1 MGFGAAVSEHPLATH
16 AVGEVVGQVLEQ
28 VGPAPDVAVVFAT
41 GGFAG
46 AMEDIA
52 STVRATLA
60 PSTLV
65 GATAVSVLAGGH
77 EVEDRAAVALFAADW
92 GGRLRTG
99 ARGAR
104 AVRFDAQ
111 RDGEGWRLLG
121 SDDVA
126 VPGATLLLLADPF
139 TFPID
144 WFLHRLHRQAPG
156 VRVVGGMA
164 SAARGAGGNRLV
176 ADQTVTD
183 RGAVGLFFPPGVPV
197 HPLLAQG
204 CRPLGEA
211 LVVTASRGNLVEE
224 IAGRPA
230 LDRLNELIEGA
241 DNRDRALMGHGL
253 HLGLAAHE
261 ARESFDAGDFLV
273 RTVLGMERASGSVA
287 VGGDV
292 PVGTTVQFHVR
303 DPQTADEQLRSVLA
317 DQPGRAALVFTGD
330 GRGQALFGGPHHDAE
345 VVHEHVD
352 RGATAGMF
360 CTGEIGPVAG
370 QSFVHALATALLVFE

>member
-1 MGFGAAVSEHPLATH
+1 
-16 AVGEVVGQVLEQ
+16 
-28 VGPAPDVAVVFAT
+28 
-41 GGFAG
+41 
-46 AMEDIA
+46 
-52 STVRATLA
+52 
-60 PSTLV
+60 
-65 GATAVSVLAGGH
+65 
-77 EVEDRAAVALFAADW
+77 
-92 GGRLRTG
+92 
-99 ARGAR
+99 
-104 AVRFDAQ
+104 
-111 RDGEGWRLLG
+111 
-121 SDDVA
+121 
-126 VPGATLLLLADPF
+126 
-139 TFPID
+139 
-144 WFLHRLHRQAPG
+144 
-156 VRVVGGMA
+156 
-164 SAARGAGGNRLV
+164 
-176 ADQTVTD
+176 
-183 RGAVGLFFPPGVPV
+183 
-197 HPLLAQG
+197 
-204 CRPLGEA
+204 
-211 LVVTASRGNLVEE
+211 
-224 IAGRPA
+224 
-230 LDRLNELIEGA
+230 
-241 DNRDRALMGHGL
+241 MGHGL